1 MYKFTATIAF
11 AALLA
16 VSAFSFANTATIKA
30 ATVYTSVRH
39 LPVIVNNEM
48 IGADTC
54 RLSFESGLTKDV
66 PCTPDNG
73 EANVAFA
80 PLPAIPGESAV
91 Q

>member
-1 MYKFTATIAF
+1 MHKFTIVAT
-11 AALLA
+11 LLT
-16 VSAFSFANTATIKA
+16 VSTLSFANTSTNEA

-48 IGADTC
+48 VAENTC

-66 PCTPDNG
+66 PCGVSHDTETVAVANPTL
-73 EANVAFA
+73 EAPAPVA
-80 PLPAIPGESAV
+80 